1 MKAQIQPLL
10 DFKYFMLNIIIK
22 PLLVRYFT
30 LNANIQPFDAFSI
43 RHHLNREGN
52 QRKNL

>member
-1 MKAQIQPLL
+1 
-10 DFKYFMLNIIIK
+10 MLNINIK
-22 PLLVRYFT
+22 PLLDLRYFT